1 MTSYDPD
8 PPASTADLPRQ
19 ARLQALLGRTRAL
32 ASDGSWGTVLKILQ
46 RLPEEL
52 EGIALAEK
60 GDRER
65 IGRLEAEVENL
76 RKENELL
83 RAMSQPDGIPKR
95 LPPPPTPPPPRNETL
110 QVEDIDIQEALDDAF
125 TEDDPPE
132 LREITRDFIAGI
144 NRQIRRIR
152 NEDK

>member
-32 ASDGSWGTVLKILQ
+32 ASDGSWGTLLKILQ

-52 EGIALAEK
+52 EGLASAEK
-60 GDRER
+60 TDRER
-65 IGRLEAEVENL
+65 IGRLEAENDAL

-83 RAMSQPDGIPKR
+83 RAMAQPAAIPKR
-95 LPPPPTPPPPRNETL
+95 LPPPPMPPPRNETL
-110 QVEDIDIQEALDDAF
+110 QVEDLDIEALEDAF
-125 TEDDPPE
+125 TDEDPPE

-144 NRQIRRIR
+144 NRQIRKIR

>member
-32 ASDGSWGTVLKILQ
+32 ASDGSWGTLLKILQ

-52 EGIALAEK
+52 EGLATAEK
-60 GDRER
+60 MDRER

-83 RAMSQPDGIPKR
+83 RALTRPAAIPPR
-95 LPPPPTPPPPRNETL
+95 LPPPPLPGEVEVG
-110 QVEDIDIQEALDDAF
+110 VEDIEAMEDAF
-125 TEDDPPE
+125 EDVRPD
-132 LREITRDFIAGI
+132 LREITRRFEAEVEEAIS
-144 NRQIRRIR
+144 RLEKKR
-152 NEDK
+152 

>member
-32 ASDGSWGTVLKILQ
+32 ASDGSWGTLLKILQ

-52 EGIALAEK
+52 EGLATAEK
-60 GDRER
+60 TDRER

-83 RAMSQPDGIPKR
+83 RALTRPASIPPR
-95 LPPPPTPPPPRNETL
+95 LPPAPLPGAQ
-110 QVEDIDIQEALDDAF
+110 QVEDIDIEAMEDAF
-125 TEDDPPE
+125 EDVRPD
-132 LREITRDFIAGI
+132 LREITRRFEAEVEEAIS
-144 NRQIRRIR
+144 RLEKKR
-152 NEDK
+152 

>member
-76 RKENELL
+76 RKENELI
-83 RAMSQPDGIPKR
+83 RALTRPAAIPPR
-95 LPPPPTPPPPRNETL
+95 LPPPPLPGEFEVG
-110 QVEDIDIQEALDDAF
+110 VEDIEAMDDAF
-125 TEDDPPE
+125 EDVPE
-132 LREITRDFIAGI
+132 PLREITRDFESKIYEA
-144 NRQIRRIR
+144 IR
-152 NEDK
+152 NLEKKEKK